1 MKLLFILLV
10 LFFKLTFSYACNIN
24 TDCGQCH
31 FCDKTKQECV
41 QVTPNSDPFDD
52 CGTKCR
58 TKMVCGQEAYCVYQS
73 PPQCDCDWNSGTC
86 KEDLYDV
93 AVLKKRASD
102 VSFKFPPPPLSNTD
116 LELDSEEVALIKEII
131 EHHRSKKEID
141 SNESFLN
148 IYSNHLHV
156 AIIVIITG
164 TFVIVFLLIAKINS
178 EVKQQK
184 DIEAQ
189 KTQ

>member
-1 MKLLFILLV
+1 
-10 LFFKLTFSYACNIN
+10 
-24 TDCGQCH
+24 
-31 FCDKTKQECV
+31 
-41 QVTPNSDPFDD
+41 
-52 CGTKCR
+52 
-58 TKMVCGQEAYCVYQS
+58 MVCGQEAYCVYQS

-86 KEDLYDV
+86 KEDHYDV

-102 VSFKFPPPPLSNTD
+102 MSFKFPPPPLSNTD

-131 EHHRSKKEID
+131 EYHRSKKEID
-141 SNESFLN
+141 SNEGFLD
-148 IYSNHLHV
+148 IYSKHLHV